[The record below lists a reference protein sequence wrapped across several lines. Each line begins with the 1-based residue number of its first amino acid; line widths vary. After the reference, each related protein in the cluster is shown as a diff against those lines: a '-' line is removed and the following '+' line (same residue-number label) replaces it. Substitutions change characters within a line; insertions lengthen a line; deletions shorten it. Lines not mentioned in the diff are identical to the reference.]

1 MWGFVFRKPVVKARR
16 SATLGLTEEQPQPWE
31 GTVTLHTGSCLA
43 CLAFQSQAVV
53 TGEPL
58 WASHMEFSS
67 WSLTQFLAIIQSL
80 WVRLWNS
87 RKVRRE
93 RGLLKLEGA
102 RFPAA

>member
-1 MWGFVFRKPVVKARR
+1 MWGFCVPKACGKSKKVCHLGPHRR
-16 SATLGLTEEQPQPWE
+16 AATAMG
-31 GTVTLHTGSCLA
+31 GNSHTPYWVCLA
-43 CLAFQSQAVV
+43 CLTFQSQAVV